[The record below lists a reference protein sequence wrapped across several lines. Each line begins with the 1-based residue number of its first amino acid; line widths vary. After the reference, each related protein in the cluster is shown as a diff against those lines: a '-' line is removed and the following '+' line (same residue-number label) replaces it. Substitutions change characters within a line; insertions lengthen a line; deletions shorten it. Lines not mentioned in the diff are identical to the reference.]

1 MIQNP
6 NSLSVDIIFEQMKL
20 ELKPSLL
27 VGDNSP
33 SKKIIHDALLKAYS
47 KGRADAI
54 DEAGKEILKF
64 VI

>member
-1 MIQNP
+1 
-6 NSLSVDIIFEQMKL
+6 MKL